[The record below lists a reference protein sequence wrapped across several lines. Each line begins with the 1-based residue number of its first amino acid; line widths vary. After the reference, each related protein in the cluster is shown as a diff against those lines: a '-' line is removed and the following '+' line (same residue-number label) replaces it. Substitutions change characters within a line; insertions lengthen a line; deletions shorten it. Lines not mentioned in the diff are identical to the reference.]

1 MEALSG
7 LILVGVLNGLWG
19 AVDYE
24 TPVPEYSTSEDY
36 WSADLYCTEEG
47 FDYPG
52 VFADEFTE
60 TIEIAQRNLCIE
72 NKVTEIAIERKEV
85 TSQVEDINKQ
95 IQELINQRKEIL
107 GEA

>member
-1 MEALSG
+1 MEALTG

-24 TPVPEYSTSEDY
+24 APVPEHSNTEDY
-36 WSADLYCTEEG
+36 WAADIYCDEEG

-52 VFADEFTE
+52 IFADEFTE

-72 NKVTEIAIERKEV
+72 NKVTEIAVERKEV
-85 TSQVEDINKQ
+85 ASQVEDINKQ